1 MMAIAS
7 ILLVVLATAGT
18 APPAPSPAPPP
29 EASDNGEALFR
40 RGVAAYDAGDYK
52 NAIELFTAA
61 HRLSKAPEILFDI
74 AQSYRALGDC
84 RQAVE
89 GFDAFIAAA
98 PADDPLLAKAKVRRG
113 ELAACAGAARPLP
126 TVDRVTALRAA
137 PATPKPALPTAAL
150 TLEARPAEAPPRSN
164 KRTVCTV
171 AAGSTLALAVT
182 GLGLGVAAWVKASDV
197 EERGVWDPE
206 TQREDARGRAFA
218 DASVATLVA
227 AGVAGLVAGT
237 SCWLAWRDG
246 RYVRPA
252 R

>member
-1 MMAIAS
+1 
-7 ILLVVLATAGT
+7 
-18 APPAPSPAPPP
+18 
-29 EASDNGEALFR
+29 
-40 RGVAAYDAGDYK
+40 
-52 NAIELFTAA
+52 
-61 HRLSKAPEILFDI
+61 
-74 AQSYRALGDC
+74 
-84 RQAVE
+84 
-89 GFDAFIAAA
+89 
-98 PADDPLLAKAKVRRG
+98 LLAKAKVRRG